1 MFCSLF
7 DIFAPSTKIT
17 HSPLYSTLF
26 NISDILPLINSSWIL
41 VSSLAIQIFLS
52 PKTSSIVFKV
62 LSSLWGASYIINV
75 LKSYFNSSNFFTFS
89 DFFAD
94 KNPINSNSL
103 VEKPEHIIA
112 FIAAQAPGIG
122 ITLIFLSI
130 AFFIT
135 SSPGSDIPGVPAS
148 DTNAI
153 FFPSSIFWRVNV
165 KDADAI
171 ISPLSTNID
180 KEVID
185 QAENLKFIA
194 NYGAGF
200 NNIDVKYAREKG
212 IDVTNTPKASTN
224 ATADLTIGILLA
236 ASRRIVEGDK
246 LCRTTGFNGWAPLF
260 FRGREVSGKTIGIVG
275 LGEIGSAVARRAKGF
290 DMNIIYTGPNRKP
303 EQEEALGASYVSLD
317 ELLEQSDFITLNA
330 AYSDD
335 LHHLFN
341 KETFKKMKEKAY
353 LINASRGP
361 IVDEKALVDALNN
374 KEIEGAA
381 LDVYEFEPEITD
393 ELKSMDNVVLTPH
406 IGNAT
411 FEARD
416 MMAEIVA
423 NNTIKKLNGEE
434 PDYIVN

>member
-1 MFCSLF
+1 
-7 DIFAPSTKIT
+7 
-17 HSPLYSTLF
+17 
-26 NISDILPLINSSWIL
+26 
-41 VSSLAIQIFLS
+41 
-52 PKTSSIVFKV
+52 
-62 LSSLWGASYIINV
+62 
-75 LKSYFNSSNFFTFS
+75 
-89 DFFAD
+89 
-94 KNPINSNSL
+94 
-103 VEKPEHIIA
+103 
-112 FIAAQAPGIG
+112 
-122 ITLIFLSI
+122 
-130 AFFIT
+130 
-135 SSPGSDIPGVPAS
+135 
-148 DTNAI
+148 
-153 FFPSSIFWRVNV
+153 
-165 KDADAI
+165 
-171 ISPLSTNID
+171 
-180 KEVID
+180 
-185 QAENLKFIA
+185 
-194 NYGAGF
+194 
-200 NNIDVKYAREKG
+200 
-212 IDVTNTPKASTN
+212 
-224 ATADLTIGILLA
+224 
-236 ASRRIVEGDK
+236 
-246 LCRTTGFNGWAPLF
+246 
-260 FRGREVSGKTIGIVG
+260 
-275 LGEIGSAVARRAKGF
+275 
-290 DMNIIYTGPNRKP
+290 MNIIYTGPNRKP